1 MSYNDKNP
9 EVTNSNFHN
18 LAIDCNTQKSAS
30 SNGGINELTNDSLSK

>member
-9 EVTNSNFHN
+9 EDTYSNFTN
-18 LAIDCNTQKSAS
+18 LANDCNTQKSAR